1 MLRSFFFCTKMFEHI
16 QNRFLFPKDKWRK
29 FLRCFERLEVS
40 AKTLLLKENEVSD
53 SAYYIE
59 KGVVRAWYNNDGKDV
74 TFQFFTEN
82 TMFSSL
88 ESFRKG
94 LPSMVSFETIEPC
107 ILWKINKS
115 DAEAVLAEVYEDPEL
130 RNQFLDSLFERIF
143 DYMKHFFSFIKDTP
157 KQRYI
162 SLSKER
168 PEIIRRIPQHYIASY
183 LGITTVH
190 LSRIKSAIL
199 KEDSFKN
206 KDY

>member
-1 MLRSFFFCTKMFEHI
+1 M
-16 QNRFLFPKDKWRK
+16 
-29 FLRCFERLEVS
+29 EVP
-40 AKTLLLKENEVSD
+40 AKTLLLRENEISG

-74 TFQFFTEN
+74 TFQFFMEN

-94 LPSMVSFETIEPC
+94 QPSMVSLETIENC
-107 ILWKINKS
+107 ILWKIDKS
-115 DAEAVLAEVYEDPEL
+115 DADMVLAEIYENPEL
-130 RNQFLDSLFERIF
+130 RAQFMDSLFERVF

-162 SLSKER
+162 SLTKER

-199 KEDSFKN
+199 KDDSFKN
-206 KDY
+206 KDH

>member
-1 MLRSFFFCTKMFEHI
+1 MFEHI
-16 QNRFLFPKDKWRK
+16 QDRFLFPKDKWGK
-29 FLRCFERLEVS
+29 FLGCFERMEVPS
-40 AKTLLLKENEVSD
+40 KTLLLKENEVSG

-74 TFQFFTEN
+74 TFQFFMEN

-94 LPSMVSFETIEPC
+94 LPSMLSVETIEPC
-107 ILWKINKS
+107 ILWKISKS
-115 DAEAVLAEVYEDPEL
+115 DAEAVLVEVYEDPEL
-130 RNQFLDSLFERIF
+130 RNQFIESLFERMF

-162 SLSKER
+162 SLAKER

-190 LSRIKSAIL
+190 LSRIKKAIL
-199 KEDSFKN
+199 KD
-206 KDY
+206 DH

>member
-1 MLRSFFFCTKMFEHI
+1 MFEHI
-16 QNRFLFPKDKWRK
+16 QDRFLFPKEKWRK
-29 FLRCFERLEVS
+29 FLRCFRRMEVP
-40 AKTLLLKENEVSD
+40 AKTLLLQEGEISEH
-53 SAYYIE
+53 AYYIE

-74 TFQFFTEN
+74 TFQFFMEN

-94 LPSMVSFETIEPC
+94 LPGMVSFETIEPC
-107 ILWKINKS
+107 ILWKISKA
-115 DAEAVLAEVYEDPEL
+115 DADTVLEEVYEDREL
-130 RNQFLDSLFERIF
+130 RNMFMDSLFERVF

-157 KQRYI
+157 KQRY
-162 SLSKER
+162 LNLARER

-199 KEDSFKN
+199 KGK
-206 KDY
+206 